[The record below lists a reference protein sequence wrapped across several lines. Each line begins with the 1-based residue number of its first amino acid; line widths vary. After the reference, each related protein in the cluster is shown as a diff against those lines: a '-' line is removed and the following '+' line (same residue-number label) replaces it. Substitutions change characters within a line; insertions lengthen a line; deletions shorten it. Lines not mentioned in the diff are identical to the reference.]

1 MTAENPGR
9 LFYVMGASGV
19 GKDSLLG
26 FVRQAG
32 DPRDVA
38 VAHRYITRPAQ
49 AVGENHIA
57 LSDAEFRARLGAGW
71 FALHWSSHGFSYAI
85 GREIDIWRRSG
96 VNVVVNGSREY
107 LPEALAAYP
116 DLVPVLITAEPA
128 LIANRLAARKRGS
141 KTEIA
146 ERLKARDDLDSL
158 PESVIRI
165 DNSGAMERAG
175 SALLALVTSKDGVPS
190 PRSVK

>member
-1 MTAENPGR
+1 MTNESAGR

-19 GKDSLLG
+19 GKDSLLS

-32 DPRDVA
+32 DPRQVA
-38 VAHRYITRPAQ
+38 VAHRYITRPPQ
-49 AVGENHIA
+49 AAGENHIA
-57 LSDAEFRARLGAGW
+57 LSEAEFRARLGVGW

-107 LPEALAAYP
+107 LPEALEAYP

-128 LIANRLAARKRGS
+128 LIAGRLAARKRES
-141 KTEIA
+141 KNEIA
-146 ERLKARDDLDSL
+146 ERLRARDELDAL

-165 DNSGAMERAG
+165 DNSGAIERAG
-175 SALLALVTSKDGVPS
+175 SALLALVTATDGAIS
-190 PRSVK
+190 PKSVR

>member
-1 MTAENPGR
+1 VRDRRATHGCGGR
-9 LFYVMGASGV
+9 S
-19 GKDSLLG
+19 
-26 FVRQAG
+26 
-32 DPRDVA
+32 PR
-38 VAHRYITRPAQ
+38 RYITRPPQ

-107 LPEALAAYP
+107 LSEALAAYP

-128 LIANRLAARKRGS
+128 LIASRLAARKRES

-165 DNSGAMERAG
+165 DNSGAMELAG
-175 SALLALVTSKDGVPS
+175 AALLALVTSKDGVPS